1 MNEAN
6 VGFKG
11 TVNCLTMILQEGDEF
26 DFILKEIEKKI
37 HDAGKFFKNAVMYE
51 LMYPGKYHY
60 KAKYEKFIEIALA
73 DVLKDIK
80 SEKEE

>member
-1 MNEAN
+1 MSQNKLEIIEYIEN
-6 VGFKG
+6 SDY
-11 TVNCLTMILQEGDEF
+11 DEK
-26 DFILKEIEKKI
+26 LK
-37 HDAGKFFKNAVMYE
+37 KFFKNAVMYE

-73 DVLKDIK
+73 DVLKDIH